1 MTRLLYFCAAI
12 VPLLVWGPSLAAQG
26 VPSHAPPSSALE
38 GTPLGFA
45 QGEAPEDSTARGAAD
60 TGAVAPEPHSPSYA
74 MTLSAILPG
83 AGQVYNRAYW
93 KVPIIAG
100 LGGYFVYGF
109 FQNQNDYKRYR
120 DAYDLSQEVNPPN
133 GNDRL
138 RQLRDFYK
146 GQRDSFGWYFIILY
160 LVNIADA
167 YVDASLFSFDVGDD
181 LAFREGARPLPLL
194 AGVTRL
200 NLRFHF

>member
-1 MTRLLYFCAAI
+1 MTRLVYCCAAI
-12 VPLLVWGPSLAAQG
+12 IPLLVWGPSLAAQG
-26 VPSHAPPSSALE
+26 VPPGTPSSALE
-38 GTPLGFA
+38 GAAGGSA
-45 QGEAPEDSTARGAAD
+45 GGGAPGDSTMRGGED
-60 TGAVAPEPHSPSYA
+60 TATVAPSPHSPTYA

-83 AGQVYNRAYW
+83 AGQVYNRSYW

-109 FQNQNDYKRYR
+109 FQNQNDYKRYK
-120 DAYDLSQEVNPPN
+120 DGYELSQELNPPN

-146 GQRDSFGWYFIILY
+146 AQRDSFGWYFLILY
-160 LVNIADA
+160 FVNIADA

-181 LAFREGARPLPLL
+181 LAFREGARPFPLL
-194 AGVTRL
+194 AGTTRL